1 MPSPIGG
8 SSGAAAS
15 TDSDSLDEGPITTD
29 ALFVD
34 LDGTLVSTDV
44 FGESLLL
51 AARQH
56 PRLLLNLV
64 GKLFKG
70 PAAWKRT
77 LAESVVPDLRH
88 LPLNDDI
95 VALIEED

>member
-1 MPSPIGG
+1 MPSPVGR
-8 SSGAAAS
+8 SSEAAAS
-15 TDSDSLDEGPITTD
+15 TDSDSLAKGPITTD

-56 PRLLLNLV
+56 PRLLLKLV

-70 PAAWKRT
+70 PAAW
-77 LAESVVPDLRH
+77 
-88 LPLNDDI
+88 
-95 VALIEED
+95 